1 MSLAK
6 RLKLL
11 HLHEPDVPAVALA
24 DGKNAWETMKKEH
37 LPSDVGILM
46 YDRHRK
52 NKRIFYGHK

>member
-11 HLHEPDVPAVALA
+11 HAQHVKPAVALA
-24 DGKNAWETMKKEH
+24 DGKNAWELMKTEQF
-37 LPSDVGILM
+37 PSDIGIIM
-46 YDRHRK
+46 YDRHMK